1 MSNPC
6 LISSQVILTCPGV
19 STHGCI
25 SSLGHLSPLSA
36 SLKQPCDL
44 GGRRRLLVVISVTM
58 EKPAALWARR
68 GCCLKLIPLGFQMLF
83 SGRREDRAVVDLGS
97 PSSTLRCPF
106 CPSLDAQFL
115 QAAGRTASWGAGLWF
130 LHKELI
136 SSITSRWPSWA
147 TPFLSQC
154 GVNRLPRW
162 PFPAAPTCQCRSLR
176 SDPRVR
182 KSPWRRACILAWKI
196 PWTEEPG
203 GLQSIESHK
212 VRHNWSDLAHTHVGL
227 ASRTGGSGCPV
238 PFLFFRSDSRTLV
251 AGVEGATL
259 GWGAFEVT
267 PVPWTSR
274 TFLLR
279 VHSGSWGVEWLI
291 VIAEHR
297 TSARGMCV

>member
-83 SGRREDRAVVDLGS
+83 SGRREDRAVVDMGS

-130 LHKELI
+130 LHKESI

-212 VRHNWSDLAHTHVGL
+212 ATHTRGVSITNRWFWMSCAFFIFQKWLQDSSGRCGGGYFRVRSLWSNTRPVDIENIPVKGSFRKL
-227 ASRTGGSGCPV
+227 GSGMVNCY
-238 PFLFFRSDSRTLV
+238 RR
-251 AGVEGATL
+251 A
-259 GWGAFEVT
+259 
-267 PVPWTSR
+267 
-274 TFLLR
+274 
-279 VHSGSWGVEWLI
+279 
-291 VIAEHR
+291 
-297 TSARGMCV
+297 